1 MDDAPPPGGLNC
13 GLAQRTETVTLGD
26 MGKALRFA
34 IPVLV
39 VITACGNGSDP
50 EATRAEED
58 TMDLASVFEDQQPIP
73 EVYSCD
79 GDDISPPLSISGLPE
94 TTNTLAVIVD
104 DPDAPSGTF
113 DHWVAFDIPLTDEI
127 PEGVSDLGTA
137 GVNSSGNLGYTGPCP
152 PSGTH
157 RYFFRL
163 YALDTTLGLSEGA
176 TKQEV
181 LEAAEG
187 HVLAQGTLMGTY
199 QR

>member
-1 MDDAPPPGGLNC
+1 MA
-13 GLAQRTETVTLGD
+13 VS
-26 MGKALRFA
+26 
-34 IPVLV
+34 V
-39 VITACGNGSDP
+39 VVVMIACDYGSAT
-50 EATRAEED
+50 EATLAEED
-58 TMDLASVFEDQQPIP
+58 TMELTSVFEDQQPIP
-73 EVYSCD
+73 RVYACD
-79 GDDISPPLSISGLPE
+79 GDDTSPPLSITGIPE
-94 TTNTLAVIVD
+94 GTRTLALVVE

-113 DHWVAFDIPLTDEI
+113 DHWVAFDISPSTGI
-127 PEGVSDLGTA
+127 PEGVGKLGTA
-137 GVNSSGNLGYTGPCP
+137 GVNSSGSLGYTGPCP

-163 YALDTTLGLSEGA
+163 YALDTELGLSEGA